1 MLPPVRILMLTY
13 GNWNH
18 PSSRIRAAQY
28 IFFFE
33 KTGQYTVKWI
43 PRVANPIKGLI
54 GKYFIFPLIKRWLFL
69 YRLLYLVFITPD
81 VIYVQRDFINPI
93 LLRLIKA
100 KKIKII
106 YDFDDAIYLE
116 TSGSSKNQDKTRMML
131 EAASA
136 VIVSSDDLVP
146 FASSINKKVFV
157 IPSPVKIIKTNAFE
171 KVSGDKK
178 IVTIGWIGSSTT
190 AKYLNGIKE
199 SLTEIAGKTK
209 FRLLIVGANERF
221 DLPGIE
227 VVNPEWSLEKESE
240 FLNQMDIGIM
250 PLPDNEWTKG
260 KGGYKLYL
268 YSSAGLPLLASPVGI
283 NKRIVIHGENG
294 FLAGTRQEWTQYLD
308 LLINDEELRYKLGA
322 KALEIAKQNYS
333 LEVCFDQ
340 LISVFKTI
348 LQ

>member
-28 IFFFE
+28 IVLFG
-33 KTGQYTVKWI
+33 KTGKYTVKWI
-43 PRVANPIKGLI
+43 PRVANPIKNLI

-69 YRLLYLVFITPD
+69 YRFLYLIFTTPD
-81 VIYVQRDFINPI
+81 LIFVQRDFINPM

-106 YDFDDAIYLE
+106 YDFDDAIYLDKPGSGKNYDH
-116 TSGSSKNQDKTRMML
+116 TSMML
-131 EAASA
+131 KSASA
-136 VIVSSDDLVP
+136 VIVSSEDLIP
-146 FASSINKKVFV
+146 FASSINPKVFV
-157 IPSPVKIIKTNAFE
+157 IPSPVNIIKTNAFE
-171 KVSGDKK
+171 KVSGDKN

-190 AKYLNGIKE
+190 AKYLNEIKE

-209 FRLLIVGANERF
+209 FRLLIIGANVRF

-227 VVNPEWSLEKESE
+227 VEYMEWSLEKEPE

-294 FLAGTRQEWTQYLD
+294 FLAGTSKEWTQYLD
-308 LLINDEELRYKLGA
+308 LLINDEELRYKLGD

-348 LQ
+348 